1 MLNKWIET
9 FIKLGLSEV
18 ESKIYFS
25 GLELGPTSAQEL
37 ARKAEVSRTATYDAI
52 ESLKGKGLLSTF
64 QKGAKTVFTIEQ
76 PEDALR
82 YFRKQSRQMR
92 DRIELMEES
101 VPEMKSL
108 SPGEKP
114 FIRYYEGPEA
124 LRNLFADVKAV
135 NPSSIFE
142 VVNIQD
148 VYHNVHDGT
157 EEIKQIFAEAK
168 SASDP
173 ARQDIRLLH
182 YGDLRANHQH
192 RSGVLFKKLNPA
204 FGEFHGDVWI
214 YADRIVFT
222 SFQGTLMAIIVQ
234 SELFAQT
241 ARVMFE
247 AAWSI
252 SK

>member
-1 MLNKWIET
+1 MLNKWINT
-9 FIKLGLSEV
+9 FIQLGLSEV
-18 ESKIYFS
+18 ESKIYFA

-37 ARKAEVSRTATYDAI
+37 ARKASVSRTATYDAI
-52 ESLKGKGLLSTF
+52 NALKGKGLLSTF

-92 DRIELMEES
+92 DKIELMEEA

-114 FIRYYEGPEA
+114 FIRFYEGPEA
-124 LRNLFADVKAV
+124 LRNLFADVQAV
-135 NPSSIFE
+135 NPPSIYEF
-142 VVNIQD
+142 VNIQD
-148 VYHNVHDGT
+148 VYHSVHDGT
-157 EEIKQIFAEAK
+157 PEVKKIFAEAHNV
-168 SASDP
+168 SDP
-173 ARQDIRLLH
+173 SRQDIRLLH
-182 YGDLRANHQH
+182 TGNVRENYQH
-192 RSGVLFKKLNPA
+192 RKGVAFRQLNNS
-204 FGEFHGDVWI
+204 FGEFHGDIWI
-214 YADRIVFT
+214 YGDRVVFT
-222 SFQGTLMAIIVQ
+222 SFKGSIMAIIIQ
-234 SELFAQT
+234 SEMFSQT